1 MVTSPTGGRLTRLRT
16 WPIRVRMPMVAG
28 GVAAVA
34 CLIVGALVIVGVR
47 GRVDDYDRQQTTTAA
62 LTVVQMIKR
71 DRLPGRLPFVGGI
84 EAAQVLDA
92 RGRVVSA
99 TPGLTGRPPVASFQP
114 DEASVSASRVL
125 CPPRGLHGCM
135 DVIAF
140 RVFQPDGDWTVYAA
154 DTTTPW
160 YASGS
165 LLLFLL
171 ATSALVVLLT
181 AVLTRRTVDRTLAP
195 VNAISSEL
203 AEITATESG
212 RRVPVPPVRDEIR
225 NLAEAA
231 NATLDRLDAALE
243 RQRRFTSDASHDLRS
258 PITGARAQLEEA
270 LLYPDQA
277 DWPRTAQNVLVS
289 LDRLQAIVADLLA
302 LARLD
307 AAAHA
312 GDEEVDLALLVST
325 ELARAVRDTHTTV
338 DLDQGAVV
346 RGDRLQLARLLT
358 NLLTNAERHARTRIS
373 VSVEASGGD
382 AVLTVAD
389 DGAGIPP
396 EDRELVFQRFVRL
409 RESRDRDPTGTGL
422 GLPIARE
429 IARSHGGTLT
439 IADSEEGARFV
450 LRLPL
455 SGKRAAK

>member
-1 MVTSPTGGRLTRLRT
+1 
-16 WPIRVRMPMVAG
+16 MPLVAG
-28 GVAAVA
+28 GVAALACAVVGVLVVA
-34 CLIVGALVIVGVR
+34 GVR
-47 GRVDDYDRQQTTTAA
+47 GRVDDYDREKTTTAA
-62 LTVVQMIKR
+62 LSIVQMIKR
-71 DRLPGRLPFVGGI
+71 DRLPGQLPEVDGI
-84 EAAQVLDA
+84 AAAQVLDA

-99 TPGLTGRPPVASFQP
+99 TPDLVGRPAIASFEP
-114 DEASVSASRVL
+114 DEDTVSTSRKL
-125 CPPRGLHGCM
+125 CPPAGLRGCM

-154 DTTTPW
+154 DVTTPW

-165 LLLFLL
+165 LVMVLVAMGL
-171 ATSALVVLLT
+171 LVVLLT
-181 AVLTRRTVDRTLAP
+181 VLLTRRTVDRTLAP
-195 VNAISSEL
+195 VDAIRSEL

-225 NLAEAA
+225 HLAETA

-270 LLYPDQA
+270 LMDPDLA
-277 DWPRTAQNVLVS
+277 DWPRVAQNVLVS
-289 LDRLQAIVADLLA
+289 LDRLHAIVSDLLA

-307 AAAHA
+307 AVLHA
-312 GDEEVDLALLVST
+312 GEEEVDLALLVST
-325 ELARAVRDTHTTV
+325 ELARAVRDTPTRV
-338 DLDQGAVV
+338 ALDQDVTV

-358 NLLTNAERHARTRIS
+358 NLLTNAERHAVDEIS
-373 VSVEASGGD
+373 VSVVADGRD

-396 EDRELVFQRFVRL
+396 GDREAVFQRFVRL

-429 IARSHGGTLT
+429 IARAHGGTLT
-439 IADSEEGARFV
+439 IADSPKGARFV
-450 LRLPL
+450 LRLPRT
-455 SGKRAAK
+455 S